1 MEVGNAGGEAVVLG
15 DYSTVL
21 GGCTFRDMAE
31 LGHLVGTVGEYQ
43 VFQVVENDPEPSVV
57 RYALLGPSPFMC
69 ATFESLKDAM
79 EAAHRLAR
87 QLKS

>member
-1 MEVGNAGGEAVVLG
+1 MTIQQSPAAV
-15 DYSTVL
+15 
-21 GGCTFRDMAE
+21 RDMAE

-87 QLKS
+87 QLKSETPVARVPRQG